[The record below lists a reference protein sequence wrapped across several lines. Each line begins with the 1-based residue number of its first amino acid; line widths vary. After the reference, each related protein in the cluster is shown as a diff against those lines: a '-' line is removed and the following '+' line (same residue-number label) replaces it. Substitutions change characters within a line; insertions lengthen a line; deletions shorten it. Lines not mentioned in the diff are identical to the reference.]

1 MPRKVRRNPR
11 ACDNCSRRGV
21 KCEFPTSDT
30 EKCEKCRDFDETCTF
45 DRPMRKRGGQR
56 QRSHGRGET
65 HSELDSTG
73 TCSSDRQRHTGMN
86 APEQTVHP
94 DRWIPPFNASSQA
107 VIMDLAE
114 IFFEVVYPVF
124 PLFHRSTLLRRVARG
139 EYLTNRSLFSSV
151 AAMCALASARAR
163 DGAVYT
169 STWDL
174 ASLSQ
179 PTSEAFLAAAVEA
192 LPKDAP
198 LTQDFNYMRAC
209 VLISITY
216 IQYGRM
222 AESQYYLNTYH
233 SFVAVGSLHDEQ
245 EWPPHEDTVEI
256 EERRRLFW
264 SAYTLDVFTSIIGTS
279 VIRGSEAA
287 FNVCYPCDID
297 DGISGK
303 APGTFEMATE
313 TETVTWLQGWNF
325 VTDLYRI
332 LEHTLYSLRQL
343 RSNRERTPAMPV
355 TFFDCPVSQN
365 AVLDHVMAMYEE
377 LPPIFKSTK
386 PITNDSR
393 DTLFGFQ
400 AANIAATVQLVRM
413 VLFTTEGSDVEQ
425 KCEIARDLI
434 RAFRSIPVEYL
445 QAISSPL
452 LHHLTGIGVILG
464 SAFHFGLTRS
474 SYKRIR
480 SVLLELTE
488 LIAHLETGLH
498 YSTGT
503 SDKLR
508 TQVKCIDEFWHRHGN
523 ADTMV
528 VSSAEELGSGA
539 TTSSACHKDSSV
551 GQFQQQTYSEQVAEN
566 SPPFYFPPELLDNW
580 AWVFDATY

>member
-1 MPRKVRRNPR
+1 
-11 ACDNCSRRGV
+11 
-21 KCEFPTSDT
+21 
-30 EKCEKCRDFDETCTF
+30 
-45 DRPMRKRGGQR
+45 
-56 QRSHGRGET
+56 
-65 HSELDSTG
+65 
-73 TCSSDRQRHTGMN
+73 
-86 APEQTVHP
+86 
-94 DRWIPPFNASSQA
+94 
-107 VIMDLAE
+107 MDLAE

-124 PLFHRSTLLRRVARG
+124 PLFHRPTLLRRVARG
-139 EYLTNRSLFSSV
+139 EYLTDRPFFSSV

-169 STWDL
+169 RTWDL

-179 PTSEAFLAAAVEA
+179 PTSEALLAAAVEA

-198 LTQDFNYMRAC
+198 LTQDFNYMRAF
-209 VLISITY
+209 VIISITY

-233 SFVAVGSLHDEQ
+233 SFVAVGSLHDEH
-245 EWPPHEDTVEI
+245 EWPPHEGRVEI

-287 FNVCYPCDID
+287 FNVGYPSDVNDEIP
-297 DGISGK
+297 GK
-303 APGTFEMATE
+303 APSVFQMDAE
-313 TETVTWLQGWNF
+313 TETVTWFKGWNF

-343 RSNRERTPAMPV
+343 RSNGKRTPAMPV

-377 LPPIFKSTK
+377 LPAIFKSTQ
-386 PITNDSR
+386 PITNDPR

-400 AANIAATVQLVRM
+400 AANIAATMQLVRM

-425 KCEIARDLI
+425 KCQIAGDLI
-434 RAFRSIPVEYL
+434 TAFRSIPVEYL

-480 SVLLELTE
+480 FVLLELTE
-488 LIAHLETGLH
+488 LISHLETGLH

-508 TQVKCIDEFWHRHGN
+508 TQVKCIDEFWHTQGN
-523 ADTMV
+523 PDMITV
-528 VSSAEELGSGA
+528 DSAEGSGSGV
-539 TTSSACHKDSSV
+539 TISSTSHNDLST
-551 GQFQQQTYSEQVAEN
+551 GQLQQQTHSEQVAKD

-580 AWVFDATY
+580 SWVFDATY

>member
-1 MPRKVRRNPR
+1 
-11 ACDNCSRRGV
+11 
-21 KCEFPTSDT
+21 
-30 EKCEKCRDFDETCTF
+30 
-45 DRPMRKRGGQR
+45 
-56 QRSHGRGET
+56 
-65 HSELDSTG
+65 

>member
-1 MPRKVRRNPR
+1 MS
-11 ACDNCSRRGV
+11 A
-21 KCEFPTSDT
+21 
-30 EKCEKCRDFDETCTF
+30 
-45 DRPMRKRGGQR
+45 
-56 QRSHGRGET
+56 
-65 HSELDSTG
+65 L
-73 TCSSDRQRHTGMN
+73 
-86 APEQTVHP
+86 EQDMYP
-94 DRWIPPFNASSQA
+94 IRWAPPFDASSQA
-107 VIMDLAE
+107 VVMDLAE

-124 PLFHRSTLLRRVARG
+124 PLFHQPTLLRRVARG
-139 EYLTNRSLFSSV
+139 EYLTDRSLFASV

-169 STWDL
+169 PTWDL

-179 PTSEAFLAAAVEA
+179 PTSESFLAAAVEA
-192 LPKDAP
+192 LPRDAP

-233 SFVAVGSLHDEQ
+233 SFVAVGSLHDEH
-245 EWPPHEDTVEI
+245 EWPPHEGRVEI

-287 FNVCYPCDID
+287 FNVCYPSDID
-297 DGISGK
+297 EGT
-303 APGTFEMATE
+303 PGSAIGVLGMNTE
-313 TETVTWLQGWNF
+313 TGTVPWFKGWNF

-332 LEHTLYSLRQL
+332 LEHTLYGLRQL
-343 RSNRERTPAMPV
+343 RPNGRRTPAMPV

-365 AVLDHVMAMYEE
+365 AVLDHVMAMYED
-377 LPPIFKSTK
+377 LPPIFKSTP
-386 PITNDSR
+386 PITNDPR
-393 DTLFGFQ
+393 NTLFGFQ

-425 KCEIARDLI
+425 KCQIAGDLI

-474 SYKRIR
+474 SYRRIR

-488 LIAHLETGLH
+488 LISHLETGLH

-508 TQVKCIDEFWHRHGN
+508 TQVKCIDEFWHTHGSSDRS
-523 ADTMV
+523 AV
-528 VSSAEELGSGA
+528 GSAEGSGSEA
-539 TTSSACHKDSSV
+539 IISSNDSST
-551 GQFQQQTYSEQVAEN
+551 GRPQQQTNSEQVAEN

-580 AWVFDATY
+580 SWVFDAAY

>member
-1 MPRKVRRNPR
+1 
-11 ACDNCSRRGV
+11 
-21 KCEFPTSDT
+21 
-30 EKCEKCRDFDETCTF
+30 
-45 DRPMRKRGGQR
+45 
-56 QRSHGRGET
+56 
-65 HSELDSTG
+65 
-73 TCSSDRQRHTGMN
+73 
-86 APEQTVHP
+86 
-94 DRWIPPFNASSQA
+94 
-107 VIMDLAE
+107 MDLAE

-124 PLFHRSTLLRRVARG
+124 PLFHRPTLLRRVARG
-139 EYLTNRSLFSSV
+139 EYLTDRSLFSSV

-169 STWDL
+169 PTWDL

-179 PTSEAFLAAAVEA
+179 PTSEALLAAAVEA

-209 VLISITY
+209 VIISITY

-233 SFVAVGSLHDEQ
+233 SFVAVGSLHDEH
-245 EWPPHEDTVEI
+245 EWPPHEGRVEI

-264 SAYTLDVFTSIIGTS
+264 SAYTLDVFTSTIGTS

-287 FNVCYPCDID
+287 FNVCYPSDIG
-297 DGISGK
+297 DGT
-303 APGTFEMATE
+303 PGSAAGAFEMDTE
-313 TETVTWLQGWNF
+313 TGTLTWFKGWNF

-332 LEHTLYSLRQL
+332 LEHTLYGLRQL
-343 RSNRERTPAMPV
+343 RNNGKRTPAMPV

-377 LPPIFKSTK
+377 LPPIFKSTQ

-393 DTLFGFQ
+393 ETLFGFQ

-425 KCEIARDLI
+425 KCQIASDLI

-445 QAISSPL
+445 RAISSPL

-464 SAFHFGLTRS
+464 SAFHLGLTRS

-488 LIAHLETGLH
+488 LISHLETGLY

-503 SDKLR
+503 SNKLR
-508 TQVKCIDEFWHRHGN
+508 TQVKCIDEFWHTHGSSGRG
-523 ADTMV
+523 V
-528 VSSAEELGSGA
+528 VGSAEGSGSEA
-539 TTSSACHKDSSV
+539 MISSNDPST
-551 GQFQQQTYSEQVAEN
+551 GRLQQQTNSEQVAEN

-580 AWVFDATY
+580 SWVFDAAY

>member
-1 MPRKVRRNPR
+1 MPRKIRRNPR

-21 KCEFPTSDT
+21 KCELLAGNAD
-30 EKCEKCRDFDETCTF
+30 KCEKCRDFGETCTF

-56 QRSHGRGET
+56 QKSRARDET
-65 HSELDSTG
+65 HRELDSIRTG
-73 TCSSDRQRHTGMN
+73 SSDRRSTSMN
-86 APEQTVHP
+86 TSEQDVHP
-94 DRWIPPFNASSQA
+94 VHWVPPFDASSQA

-124 PLFHRSTLLRRVARG
+124 PLFHRPTLLRRVARG
-139 EYLTNRSLFSSV
+139 EYLKDQSLFSSV

-163 DGAVYT
+163 DGALYT
-169 STWDL
+169 PTWDL

-179 PTSEAFLAAAVEA
+179 PTSETLLAAAVEA

-209 VLISITY
+209 VIIAITY

-233 SFVAVGSLHDEQ
+233 SFVAVGSLHDEH
-245 EWPPHEDTVEI
+245 EWPPHEGRVEI

-264 SAYTLDVFTSIIGTS
+264 SAYTLDVFTSVIGTS

-287 FNVCYPCDID
+287 FNVYYPSDID
-297 DGISGK
+297 DGTPGN
-303 APGTFEMATE
+303 APGTSEMGTE
-313 TETVTWLQGWNF
+313 TETVTWLKGWNF

-343 RSNRERTPAMPV
+343 RSNGNRTPAMPV

-377 LPPIFKSTK
+377 LPPIFKSTQ
-386 PITNDSR
+386 PITSDSR
-393 DTLFGFQ
+393 TTLFGFQ

-425 KCEIARDLI
+425 KCQIAGDLI

-474 SYKRIR
+474 SYRRIR

-488 LIAHLETGLH
+488 LISHLETGLH

-503 SDKLR
+503 SDKLQ
-508 TQVKCIDEFWHRHGN
+508 TQVKCIDEFWHTQGN
-523 ADTMV
+523 PDMIVAG
-528 VSSAEELGSGA
+528 SAEGSGSEA
-539 TTSSACHKDSSV
+539 TISFTSHNDSST
-551 GQFQQQTYSEQVAEN
+551 GQLQQQTHSEQVAED

-580 AWVFDATY
+580 SWVFDATH

>member
-1 MPRKVRRNPR
+1 MNP
-11 ACDNCSRRGV
+11 
-21 KCEFPTSDT
+21 
-30 EKCEKCRDFDETCTF
+30 
-45 DRPMRKRGGQR
+45 
-56 QRSHGRGET
+56 
-65 HSELDSTG
+65 L
-73 TCSSDRQRHTGMN
+73 
-86 APEQTVHP
+86 EQDVHP
-94 DRWIPPFNASSQA
+94 VQWAPPFDASSQA
-107 VIMDLAE
+107 VVMDLAE
-114 IFFEVVYPVF
+114 IFFEVVFPVF
-124 PLFHRSTLLRRVARG
+124 PLFHRPTLLRRVARG
-139 EYLTNRSLFSSV
+139 EYLTDRSLFSSV

-169 STWDL
+169 PTWDL

-179 PTSEAFLAAAVEA
+179 PTSEALLAAAVEA

-198 LTQDFNYMRAC
+198 MTQDFNYMRAC
-209 VLISITY
+209 VIISITY

-233 SFVAVGSLHDEQ
+233 SFVAVGSLHDEH
-245 EWPPHEDTVEI
+245 EWPPHEGRVEI

-264 SAYTLDVFTSIIGTS
+264 SAYTLDVFTSTIGTS

-287 FNVCYPCDID
+287 FNVCYPSDIED
-297 DGISGK
+297 K
-303 APGTFEMATE
+303 PPGSAVGAFEIDTE
-313 TETVTWLQGWNF
+313 TGNVTWFKGWNF

-343 RSNRERTPAMPV
+343 RTNGKLTPAMPV

-377 LPPIFKSTK
+377 LPPIFKSTQ

-425 KCEIARDLI
+425 KCQIASDLV

-445 QAISSPL
+445 KAISSPL

-464 SAFHFGLTRS
+464 SAFHLGLTRS

-480 SVLLELTE
+480 SVLLELSE
-488 LIAHLETGLH
+488 LISHLETGLH

-508 TQVKCIDEFWHRHGN
+508 TQVKCIDEFWHAHGIS
-523 ADTMV
+523 DPSV
-528 VSSAEELGSGA
+528 VGSAEGSGSKAIISSNDSSAGRL
-539 TTSSACHKDSSV
+539 
-551 GQFQQQTYSEQVAEN
+551 QQQTNSEQIAEN
-566 SPPFYFPPELLDNW
+566 SPPFYFPPDLLNNW
-580 AWVFDATY
+580 SWVFDAAY